1 MRASAAA
8 QEALTLGRAVVSRI
22 PRLFIAVAAAA
33 LACQCLPGSRAA
45 LLYDRTALASGQWW
59 RLWSGHLVHF
69 GWPHFVADTGLW
81 LILGYLLGRGRTLAF
96 SVVVLLLP
104 VAISG
109 AIYVFS
115 PTMLRYGGLSA
126 VDLCLLLFVAG
137 RGWQHD
143 WRDWFWPAVL
153 IIYVGEIV
161 FEATLGQ
168 GHGGGM
174 IRFDDPGVQ
183 VATSAHIAAAVY
195 AVPMWIFSRTFEK
208 QAK

>member
-1 MRASAAA
+1 VG
-8 QEALTLGRAVVSRI
+8 LTAEDVQGWSLEKVRGEIDRRMKDTKS
-22 PRLFIAVAAAA
+22 
-33 LACQCLPGSRAA
+33 LAEKNGGS
-45 LLYDRTALASGQWW
+45 
-59 RLWSGHLVHF
+59 LV
-69 GWPHFVADTGLW
+69 VADTGLW

-104 VAISG
+104 VAISC